1 MSQGYCN
8 NNEAM
13 RNHDG
18 VFSLEYHDI
27 DDDTGSDA
35 NDTGPD
41 ADDTADDPT
50 AATAGDRFVAFG
62 EQGPGRYGNADA
74 TQPGILERQCLH

>member
-1 MSQGYCN
+1 
-8 NNEAM
+8 M

-18 VFSLEYHDI
+18 VFSLECHDI

-35 NDTGPD
+35 
-41 ADDTADDPT
+41 DDTTDDPT

-62 EQGPGRYGNADA
+62 EQGPGRYGNADTA
-74 TQPGILERQCLH
+74 QPGILERQCLH